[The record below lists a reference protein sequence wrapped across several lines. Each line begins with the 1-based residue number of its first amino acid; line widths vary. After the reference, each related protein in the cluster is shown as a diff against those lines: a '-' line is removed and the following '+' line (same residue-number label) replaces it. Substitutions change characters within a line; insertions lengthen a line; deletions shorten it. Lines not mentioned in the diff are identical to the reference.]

1 MRLLNF
7 FLKKHRVEPVVDTI
21 EKKIKNCADLR
32 KNKMITDFNDH
43 ESASVKTI
51 AVKANTSIK
60 CTTRFMS
67 GKLLMFP
74 KLSLKSFIY
83 SLIDLLSFP
92 EENPIVTNIYDKYDI
107 EKIVCY
113 HVLTN
118 TDNTSLQFIIV
129 SDPTSSYQECNVR
142 DILFEIFSYTEIRD
156 KSDEFWRQF
165 GVHYPQNQKVLGLY
179 EFEHIDDPCY
189 VTLAVNPKEY
199 FEYFKSDN
207 VNKKHKGIK
216 KDSIGMEY
224 DSYTERI
231 KPLFDFDS
239 YKKPKADSK
248 EAVCISVK
256 KVR

>member
-92 EENPIVTNIYDKYDI
+92 EENPIVTNIYD
-107 EKIVCY
+107 
-113 HVLTN
+113 N
-118 TDNTSLQFIIV
+118 M
-129 SDPTSSYQECNVR
+129 
-142 DILFEIFSYTEIRD
+142 
-156 KSDEFWRQF
+156 
-165 GVHYPQNQKVLGLY
+165 
-179 EFEHIDDPCY
+179 
-189 VTLAVNPKEY
+189 TLRK
-199 FEYFKSDN
+199 
-207 VNKKHKGIK
+207 
-216 KDSIGMEY
+216 
-224 DSYTERI
+224 
-231 KPLFDFDS
+231 
-239 YKKPKADSK
+239 
-248 EAVCISVK
+248 
-256 KVR
+256 